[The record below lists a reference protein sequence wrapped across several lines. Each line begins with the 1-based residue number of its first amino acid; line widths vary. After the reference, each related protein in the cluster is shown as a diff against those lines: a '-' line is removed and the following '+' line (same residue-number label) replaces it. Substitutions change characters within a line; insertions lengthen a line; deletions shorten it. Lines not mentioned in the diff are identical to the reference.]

1 MDYEMLTEFLFWC
14 SAVNIVVL
22 IFVSIMVKVAGV
34 WFYETREKWFAIPED
49 RFLVVVYAVLGV
61 YKMLIIFFNI
71 VPWAVLTVMG

>member
-14 SAVNIVVL
+14 SVVNIVVL

-61 YKMLIIFFNI
+61 YKMLIIFFNV
-71 VPWAVLTVMG
+71 VPWAVLTVIG

>member
-14 SAVNIVVL
+14 SVVNIVVL
-22 IFVSIMVKVAGV
+22 IFVSIMVKVVGV

-61 YKMLIIFFNI
+61 YKMLIIFFNV
-71 VPWAVLTVMG
+71 VPWAVLTVIG